1 MNATNSS
8 NLVMYVVAK
17 EKYLASL
24 LRDGK
29 ITQSDFEKMSQFLY
43 DRFHIAEIPTDRIQ
57 QIRTNISLATP
68 GAVPILETTPAE
80 MAAHNI
86 ELAESIAEPS
96 SLISLTE
103 SARALSEESPGHVI
117 QSWMRDRSTL
127 EFMALWEAENNADFN
142 RLGYESLMEQ
152 QSGSFTM
159 TPKQWI
165 DQTGAMGLV
174 SKQGRNGG
182 TYAHPMIACEFMLW
196 LSPAYKLTFLEMRS
210 GC

>member
-1 MNATNSS
+1 MNLTNS
-8 NLVMYVVAK
+8 NHLVMYVVAK
-17 EKYLASL
+17 EKYLAAL
-24 LRDGK
+24 LRNGK
-29 ITQSDFEKMSQFLY
+29 ITQGDFEKMSQFLY

-57 QIRTNISLATP
+57 QVRTSISLASPAAIPTHETAQEETTAHNAEP
-68 GAVPILETTPAE
+68 ADIILELPTFV
-80 MAAHNI
+80 
-86 ELAESIAEPS
+86 
-96 SLISLTE
+96 SLTE
-103 SARALSEESPGHVI
+103 SVRALSDESPGHVI
-117 QSWMRDRSTL
+117 QSWMRNRSTL

-165 DQTGAMGLV
+165 DQTGAIGLV

-196 LSPAYKLTFLEMRS
+196 ISPAYKLTFLDMRS
-210 GC
+210 SC